1 MASIEA
7 LSSFRSAC
15 KANIAEAQTR
25 QKQQYDAK
33 HQPPSFR
40 VGDDVWYR
48 NRRRDTRKG
57 GKLESV
63 WAGKTTVEEVLSKGK
78 YRLKGLKRMYN
89 AVNLKCVTTDI
100 QPTSG
105 PSAPSSDS
113 IASTCT
119 QGKASDACLT
129 KVTEAPVQHIFVPP
143 DIQWQRDTCQK
154 ENLPFVAKSGPVGQV
169 CNKPFNAFTDT
180 TRTRSIGGG
189 GNCFLRAISFIITG
203 SEDNH
208 PEVRQLLCQHME
220 SSLLQFNGKSGGD
233 YVRSSKMNHLG
244 VWGTNDECQAVADW
258 LKTPVFV
265 RCLFGSRMSWQMHSP
280 CGAELKS
287 SFGLYLDN
295 TSGCQYNVVLSVGRK

>member
-1 MASIEA
+1 MRLPIEVDKNKERDNSEPLPFAEEKEAMETRMASIEA

-48 NRRRDTRKG
+48 NSRRDTRKG
-57 GKLESV
+57 EKLESV
-63 WAGKTTVEEVLSKGK
+63 WAGKITVEEVLSKGT

-119 QGKASDACLT
+119 QGTASDASLT

-143 DIQWQRDTCQK
+143 GIQWQRDTCKK
-154 ENLPFVAKSGPVGQV
+154 ENLPFVAKFGPVGQV

-180 TRTRSIGGG
+180 RRTRSIGGV
-189 GNCFLRAISFIITG
+189 AIASFV
-203 SEDNH
+203 
-208 PEVRQLLCQHME
+208 P
-220 SSLLQFNGKSGGD
+220 
-233 YVRSSKMNHLG
+233 YHL
-244 VWGTNDECQAVADW
+244 
-258 LKTPVFV
+258 
-265 RCLFGSRMSWQMHSP
+265 
-280 CGAELKS
+280 
-287 SFGLYLDN
+287 
-295 TSGCQYNVVLSVGRK
+295 